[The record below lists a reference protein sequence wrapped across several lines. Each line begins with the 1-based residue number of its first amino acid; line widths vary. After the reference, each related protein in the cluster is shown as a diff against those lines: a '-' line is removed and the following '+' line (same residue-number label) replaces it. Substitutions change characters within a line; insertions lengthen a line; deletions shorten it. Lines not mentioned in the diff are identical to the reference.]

1 MTHHIKK
8 FPRIDPKSSFYFS
21 DGRGIH
27 IDSPKLQF
35 IQVEISIFV
44 MIAVDKWL
52 LLGNF
57 LQEYKKVL
65 ILSEFNM
72 KSSAILAS
80 QDKALESK
88 TFELE

>member
-1 MTHHIKK
+1 
-8 FPRIDPKSSFYFS
+8 
-21 DGRGIH
+21 
-27 IDSPKLQF
+27 
-35 IQVEISIFV
+35 